1 MVDGIDIR
9 SLDLNWLRSNIG
21 LVGQEP
27 VMFNGTITENIKFG
41 NPNATL
47 SQVRQVQRQSHCSTL
62 VISEHH

>member
-21 LVGQEP
+21 LVVQEP

-41 NPNATL
+41 NPNATV
-47 SQVRQVQRQSHCSTL
+47 SQVGQVQRQTNCLTL
-62 VISEHH
+62 AISEYH

>member
-21 LVGQEP
+21 LVVQEP

-41 NPNATL
+41 NPNATV
-47 SQVRQVQRQSHCSTL
+47 SQVGQVQRQTNCLTFA
-62 VISEHH
+62 ISEYH

>member
-27 VMFNGTITENIKFG
+27 VMFNGTITENIKYG
-41 NPNATL
+41 NPNATV
-47 SQVRQVQRQSHCSTL
+47 SQVGQVTQTNCLTL
-62 VISEHH
+62 AISEYH